1 MLSPLSIINLM
12 FATKAKLIETSQ
24 EWYIPEFE
32 FVWWDLVLVKWFI
45 VTYQTLDNW
54 VFYVS

>member
-1 MLSPLSIINLM
+1 M
-12 FATKAKLIETSQ
+12 ETSQ

-45 VTYQTLDNW
+45 VTYQTLANW
-54 VFYVS
+54 VFYMSQLNCITVN